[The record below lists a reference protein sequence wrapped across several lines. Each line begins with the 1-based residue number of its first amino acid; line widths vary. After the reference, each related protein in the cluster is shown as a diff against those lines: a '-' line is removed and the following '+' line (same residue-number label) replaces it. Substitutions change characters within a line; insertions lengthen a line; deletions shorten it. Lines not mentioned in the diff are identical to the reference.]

1 MLANIRREAVNFVNT
16 HEAKTNLSRLLEKVS
31 QGKEII
37 IANAGT
43 PIARLVPYSSHKTR
57 KPGIA
62 KGKIT
67 SDFFEPLPEAELKAW
82 NQ

>member
-1 MLANIRREAVNFVNT
+1 MNVVNT
-16 HEAKTNLSRLLEKVS
+16 HEAKTHLSKLLEKVS

-43 PIARLVPYSSHKTR
+43 PIARLVPYSRRKTR

-62 KGKIT
+62 KGRIT
-67 SDFFEPLPEAELKAW
+67 SKFFEPLSEAELKAW

>member
-1 MLANIRREAVNFVNT
+1 MNFVNT
-16 HEAKTNLSRLLEKVS
+16 HEAKTHLSKLLEKVS

-43 PIARLVPYSSHKTR
+43 PVARLVPYSNLKTR

-62 KGKIT
+62 KGGIT
-67 SDFFEPLPEAELKAW
+67 SEFFEPLPEAEIKAW